1 MDEIHKRGL
10 ASDFP
15 FESLRLFKPVD
26 SLEWGITPP
35 SNVRKGSTATLEWTI
50 SLTKE
55 ERPNADRF
63 SLIIVEREKFLYSDE
78 WQIMAVK
85 GYASDFH
92 QKVGNEDTFDMVPG
106 KDVAFTLK
114 NVTDTDATRFRC
126 TFLSSF
132 AAPKSIIQVEMK
144 GKCMSNDTPYK
155 RKGPRKFPITLSI
168 KLILDEK
175 ISCFTFLFTFVFF
188 LYIINSCKIN
198 ILEHFGLFLC

>member
-1 MDEIHKRGL
+1 MARFHKRGL

-15 FESLRLFKPVD
+15 FDSLRLFKPVD

-155 RKGPRKFPITLSI
+155 RKGPRKFPITLS
-168 KLILDEK
+168 
-175 ISCFTFLFTFVFF
+175 
-188 LYIINSCKIN
+188 
-198 ILEHFGLFLC
+198 H